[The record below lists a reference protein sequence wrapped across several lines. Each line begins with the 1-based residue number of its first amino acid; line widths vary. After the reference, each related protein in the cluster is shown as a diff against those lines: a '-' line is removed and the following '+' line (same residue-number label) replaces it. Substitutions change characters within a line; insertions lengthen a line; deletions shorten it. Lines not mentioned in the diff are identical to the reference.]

1 MRLSVKFAV
10 SLDIASKG
18 PDLRGNLQNTI
29 GFADSQTEKKNCKNL
44 HSNSAG
50 TRLYRFADLFPFA
63 NLAILITSL
72 PLFFNRSLEE
82 GKIGYMAIRDAR
94 FTYTVHL

>member
-29 GFADSQTEKKNCKNL
+29 GFADSQTEKKTVKTCTAIPPGPDCIDL
-44 HSNSAG
+44 QIYF
-50 TRLYRFADLFPFA
+50 RLQ
-63 NLAILITSL
+63 T
-72 PLFFNRSLEE
+72 
-82 GKIGYMAIRDAR
+82 
-94 FTYTVHL
+94 